1 TTINNA
7 QSGVINVYAD
17 NSWAFGGQTKT
28 IINNGEINLLCDTGC
43 DIYAPGTT
51 GTLNDHN
58 STTDI
63 IVPAATSTP
72 TQGSVPTV
80 PADSS
85 AQQKLT
91 NYTIGTNSDGTSG
104 MLKANNLVISD
115 NVKVNTGFSA
125 GTCLLYTS

>member
-1 TTINNA
+1 MNSGTINVGTAQGQADGTNGTGLIGIKGNGSDTTINNA

-17 NSWAFGGQTKT
+17 NSRAFGGKTKA

-85 AQQKLT
+85 AQQ
-91 NYTIGTNSDGTSG
+91 N
-104 MLKANNLVISD
+104 
-115 NVKVNTGFSA
+115 
-125 GTCLLYTS
+125 

>member
-1 TTINNA
+1 MAVIRQLITHK
-7 QSGVINVYAD
+7 SGVINVYAD
-17 NSWAFGGQTKT
+17 NSRAFGGKTKA

-85 AQQKLT
+85 AQQ
-91 NYTIGTNSDGTSG
+91 N
-104 MLKANNLVISD
+104 
-115 NVKVNTGFSA
+115 
-125 GTCLLYTS
+125 